1 MLRLRAPGFA
11 PLCAPCA
18 PVPGLLRALRGRLP
32 ASGMRPVLRR
42 LLAVALVAAPIP
54 AAAASA
60 AEALRIAWDRD
71 LYNPQAEVDDV
82 LVPVPCGGAMVFRW
96 VAADGTVPAGS
107 SAATR
112 ALYGLR
118 GPFAYRAP
126 GEGTGQ
132 PALLVG
138 KYEVTALQH
147 AALQAA
153 SGGSCPA
160 VDAAGRR
167 VQGRVAWQD
176 AVQAAAGWSVWLAE
190 RAAGV
195 PDCASALVLCVPRV
209 ADGDRVMARLP
220 TEAEW
225 EYAARGGVKVTP
237 EQFAAPLYPMPE
249 GLRGHAWF
257 ADNADGRVRPIG
269 YRAAN
274 PLGLHDVYGNVE
286 ELQLGLNRDRRYPGQ
301 VGAAVIRGGSVHS
314 GAEDLRAGRRSEV
327 PLYGPG
333 GVIRAPDNGYRLL
346 LDRAPGAVGPI
357 ALASGLAAPGA
368 ARTQPGHLQVNVDV
382 AAEVRLDGR
391 AVGRAVPGAPLALR
405 GLAPGEHALE
415 VSAQGY
421 GRVRESPTVG
431 AARWTQVAV
440 ALPAARGLW
449 GWWADL
455 SLASERAGL
464 PSWLPSGVG
473 LLVLTGVTLLW
484 RRVVARVGAGGGEG
498 TAPPVVRATE
508 PEVAERRAPTVLKAA
523 ALEQP
528 TLIPPTH
535 AFEPEMIALPGG
547 EFWMGSPEDESGR
560 RSDEGPRHRVRIE
573 PFGIGKTQVTFGQYD
588 AFCEATGRVKPE
600 DRGWDRGERPV
611 INVSW
616 HDAMAYAQWLS
627 KETERSYRLP
637 TEAEWEYAARAGT
650 QTPFWTGRDIHTDQ
664 ANYDA
669 AYDYND
675 WGRRIGVYRGK
686 TVVVGSLPANPW
698 GLHEVLGNVWEWT
711 SSEYAERYAG
721 AEQRC
726 AESKGAAG
734 RVLRGGSW
742 YHEPGLLRAAARIWY
757 PPVIR
762 NAYSGFRLARTLGGF
777 REDLVPVTP
786 VEGGKTDRIDEPAG
800 APDVT
805 ADPAPREDLIDTPR
819 PPTLHA
825 SAPTQA
831 EPRVSEITAPT
842 LFCPS
847 MPSSPR

>member
-11 PLCAPCA
+11 PLGAPCA

-42 LLAVALVAAPIP
+42 LPAVALVAALIP
-54 AAAASA
+54 AAAATA
-60 AEALRIAWDRD
+60 AEALRITWDRD

-333 GVIRAPDNGYRLL
+333 GVIRAPDNGYRLV

-391 AVGRAVPGAPLALR
+391 AVGRAAPGAPLALR

-421 GRVRESPTVG
+421 GRVRESPTVE

-464 PSWLPSGVG
+464 PSWLPSGMV

-484 RRVVARVGAGGGEG
+484 RRRRLVARVGAGGEAG
-498 TAPPVVRATE
+498 TAPSVVRATE
-508 PEVAERRAPTVLKAA
+508 PEVAERSAPTILKVA
-523 ALEQP
+523 ALERP
-528 TLIPPTH
+528 TLIKPTQ

-547 EFWMGSPEDESGR
+547 EFWMGSSEYERGR
-560 RSDEGPRHRVRIE
+560 SSDEGPQHRVRIA
-573 PFGIGKTQVTFGQYD
+573 PFAIGKTAVTFGQYD
-588 AFCEATGRVKPE
+588 AFCEATGRDNPS
-600 DRGWDRGERPV
+600 DAGWGRGERPV

-616 HDAMAYAQWLS
+616 DDAAAYAQWLS
-627 KETERSYRLP
+627 KETGLAYRLP

-650 QTPFWTGRDIHTDQ
+650 RTPFWTGQCIHTDQ
-664 ANYDA
+664 ANYDGNL
-669 AYDYND
+669 DYANC
-675 WGRRIGVYRGK
+675 GAKTGVCRVK
-686 TVVVGSLPANPW
+686 TVRVGSLPANPW
-698 GLHEVLGNVWEWT
+698 GLHEVHGNVWEWVQDT
-711 SSEYAERYAG
+711 YHRSYAG
-721 AEQRC
+721 APADGRAWETSG
-726 AESKGAAG
+726 ESN
-734 RVLRGGSW
+734 RVVRGGCWGGDPRS
-742 YHEPGLLRAAARIWY
+742 LRAAFRLRY
-757 PPVIR
+757 RPEDR
-762 NAYSGFRLARTLGGF
+762 SHYFGFRLARTL
-777 REDLVPVTP
+777 
-786 VEGGKTDRIDEPAG
+786 
-800 APDVT
+800 
-805 ADPAPREDLIDTPR
+805 
-819 PPTLHA
+819 
-825 SAPTQA
+825 
-831 EPRVSEITAPT
+831 
-842 LFCPS
+842 
-847 MPSSPR
+847 SP